1 MIIDNEIQ
9 LKGKSN
15 TLFII
20 IQVDVHQ
27 EFPFAE
33 SVRGATMTHCLVSMA
48 TIRNRR
54 LLTSHDAQKRLYNFI
69 CIGKICVCYGMC
81 VCMFVYVYLCMYM
94 CNNMYVC
101 MNIHYLCVY
110 YIDVCVNVFILLLY
124 YTCIILM

>member
-20 IQVDVHQ
+20 IQVDVPQ

-48 TIRNRR
+48 TVRNRR
-54 LLTSHDAQKRLYNFI
+54 HKKRLYNFI

-81 VCMFVYVYLCMYM
+81 VCMCVYVYLCMYVCTYM
-94 CNNMYVC
+94 CNTMYVC
-101 MNIHYLCVY
+101 MNIHYLYVY
-110 YIDVCVNVFILLLY
+110 YIDVCVNVFILY
-124 YTCIILM
+124 YIIHV

>member
-20 IQVDVHQ
+20 IQVDVPQ

-48 TIRNRR
+48 TVSNRR
-54 LLTSHDAQKRLYNFI
+54 LLTSHEAQKKTLQFHLYWEDLRMLR
-69 CIGKICVCYGMC
+69 Y
-81 VCMFVYVYLCMYM
+81 VCMYVLYVYLCTYAESEITDQY
-94 CNNMYVC
+94 CLDNLSG
-101 MNIHYLCVY
+101 H
-110 YIDVCVNVFILLLY
+110 
-124 YTCIILM
+124 TII

>member
-54 LLTSHDAQKRLYNFI
+54 LLTSHDAQKKTLQLHLYWEDMRMLR
-69 CIGKICVCYGMC
+69 Y
-81 VCMFVYVYLCMYM
+81 VCMYVRLCMYM

-110 YIDVCVNVFILLLY
+110 YIDVCVNVFILY
-124 YTCIILM
+124 YIIHV

>member
-20 IQVDVHQ
+20 IQVYVPQ

-48 TIRNRR
+48 TVSNRR
-54 LLTSHDAQKRLYNFI
+54 LLTSHDAQKKTLQLHLYWEDLRMLR
-69 CIGKICVCYGMC
+69 Y
-81 VCMFVYVYLCMYM
+81 VCMYVLYVYLCT
-94 CNNMYVC
+94 YVC
-101 MNIHYLCVY
+101 TCVILCM
-110 YIDVCVNVFILLLY
+110 CV
-124 YTCIILM
+124 